1 MPKYPIYLELQDK
14 QAVVIGAGSVA
25 ARKTKTLVSTG
36 ANVRV
41 VAQNIEP
48 AFKEL
53 CEGLP
58 ITIIQGHYSKE
69 HIQDAFLVIAAT
81 DDNALNTEIFED
93 CQKLK
98 TLCNVVDVP
107 HLCNFYVPAVINRGD
122 LQLAISTNGK
132 SAVINRGDLQLAIST
147 NGKCPAYAGRLRR
160 KFQELI
166 TEDHGRFLELL
177 DSARQSVIDKIQAHK
192 RKEVLAR
199 LSDDDSYQLFLE
211 KGPADWK
218 AMSEKL
224 ISDYQI

>member
-132 SAVINRGDLQLAIST
+132 
-147 NGKCPAYAGRLRR
+147 CPAYAGRLRR

-177 DSARQSVIDKIQAHK
+177 DSSRQSVIDKIQAHK

-199 LSDDDSYQLFLE
+199 LSDDNSYQLFLE

>member
-132 SAVINRGDLQLAIST
+132 
-147 NGKCPAYAGRLRR
+147 CPAYAGRLRR

>member
-58 ITIIQGHYSKE
+58 ITITQGHYSKE

-107 HLCNFYVPAVINRGD
+107 HLCNFYVP
-122 LQLAISTNGK
+122 
-132 SAVINRGDLQLAIST
+132 AVINRGDLQLAIST

>member
-107 HLCNFYVPAVINRGD
+107 LLCNFYVP
-122 LQLAISTNGK
+122 
-132 SAVINRGDLQLAIST
+132 AVINRGDLQLAIST

-199 LSDDDSYQLFLE
+199 LSDDNSYQLFLE

>member
-1 MPKYPIYLELQDK
+1 
-14 QAVVIGAGSVA
+14 
-25 ARKTKTLVSTG
+25 
-36 ANVRV
+36 
-41 VAQNIEP
+41 
-48 AFKEL
+48 
-53 CEGLP
+53 
-58 ITIIQGHYSKE
+58 
-69 HIQDAFLVIAAT
+69 IAAT

-107 HLCNFYVPAVINRGD
+107 HLCNFYVP
-122 LQLAISTNGK
+122 
-132 SAVINRGDLQLAIST
+132 AVINRGDLQLAIST